1 MSVGRLVSD
10 ELAALCL
17 LVEWGADEAVADDA
31 ANLFTA
37 SAAPSVPA
45 RAQDAGP
52 GLLQSAIVPAS
63 PAWVGHP
70 QPPPAAARTPAQ
82 AAAVLA
88 ASAATLD
95 ALHAAMDG
103 FDGCP
108 LRATATHTVRPSGAP
123 GAGLVLIAEAP
134 GADDDRAGQAFAGAP
149 GRMLD
154 QVLASIGVDRSKV
167 LLTHLVPWRPPG
179 NRAPSEGE
187 IQACLPFL
195 NRLLALTRPARILLA
210 GAGPGRALAGAAD
223 GVRRLRGRWLPVA
236 IEGQATP
243 AQALLLPPI
252 DQWLRSSSA
261 KQALWADL
269 LELRRNLG
277 KSV

>member
-1 MSVGRLVSD
+1 MSA
-10 ELAALCL
+10 ELAALRL
-17 LVEWGADEAVADDA
+17 LVEWGADEALADEA
-31 ANLFTA
+31 ANLLTA
-37 SAAPSVPA
+37 SASFTVPA
-45 RAQDAGP
+45 DAREATP
-52 GLLQSAIVPAS
+52 GLLQPGIVPAT
-63 PAWVGHP
+63 PAWVSHP
-70 QPPPAAARTPAQ
+70 QPLPAPARTPAQ
-82 AAAVLA
+82 AATVLA

-95 ALHAAMDG
+95 VLHLAMDG
-103 FDGCP
+103 FNGCP

-123 GAGLVLIAEAP
+123 GAELVLIAEAP
-134 GADDDRAGQAFAGAP
+134 GADDDRTGQAFAGAP

-154 QVLASIGVDRSKV
+154 QVLASIGVDRSGV

-179 NRAPSEGE
+179 NRAPNEGE

-195 NRLLALTRPARILLA
+195 HRLLSLTRPARILLA
-210 GAGPGRALAGAAD
+210 GAGPGRALAGTAD

-236 IEGQATP
+236 IEGQDTP

-252 DQWLRSSSA
+252 DQWLRSSTA